1 MTFEFDYSRLNA
13 SKLVADCITTDEI
26 EFIFHNQKSKFVD
39 SLRVDGLG
47 FFIGFSNRR
56 KFLSF
61 YFKITK
67 QNKARITEAY
77 LSYETEIES
86 IYFQK

>member
-1 MTFEFDYSRLNA
+1 MTFAFDYSRLKAEELAAN
-13 SKLVADCITTDEI
+13 CITTDEI
-26 EFIFHNQKSKFVD
+26 EFVFYNEKSKFVD

-67 QNKARITEAY
+67 QNKIRITETY
-77 LSYETEIES
+77 LSYETEIEF